1 MRNAI
6 RVVTILALLLVVV
19 PQASAERGYAMLKTV
34 PTALRVSAGQPA
46 TFIVRYDGSDVT
58 EGLRGFH
65 IELSWDDAIAFVGDV
80 EVDVVEGN
88 FLSNVGSTAFF
99 AVDTQPGSVVVD
111 GAILGDTAG
120 AYGIGELFSITFTGQ
135 SVGDGVTLVEF
146 TERLLRD
153 QDNMPILTSGI
164 PGIIELDNT
173 PPNVPV
179 IDTEPE
185 FTKGTTNYITWS
197 NESGTGAVGYCV
209 EASETPDFAV
219 VVSTSGCTPFTW
231 HTFTMLT
238 DGQIYYYRVK
248 CRDDL
253 YNYADWSATES
264 STQDDS
270 PPVTAAGPLPAYVNS
285 VTFDVPFTEYD
296 ATSGTDFVWF
306 YYRLN
311 GGPYTQYG
319 GVYQTSPISF
329 TGSGEGVYDFY
340 TIGVDNVTNIEPA
353 PTVPDATTEVD
364 LQPPDA
370 VTDLEA
376 LPGHNRIHLSWN
388 APAFRSA
395 PVEGTL
401 IVRKRWAIG
410 AYPEYDDI
418 APQDAYPAHPA
429 DGIVVAFVP
438 GTGFQTYDDEVFSD
452 PIRNVY
458 LYTAFARDEA
468 GNYSAAVASAQ
479 DRSTSY
485 WLGDVDDDDPLG
497 PPGVYDGY
505 VDYYEWVV
513 LSNSYNTTDGELHYV
528 AEMDIGPT
536 DDWSRFGIPLTDSAI
551 DFEDMMVVAMNY
563 GRVDPAGKAVAH
575 VPAGMGSR
583 GSLALRLDVAV
594 PAEGGAID
602 GDGGGAPELV
612 EVGLSFCGGL
622 DVRGFSALLTFD
634 PNGLA
639 LRSVDPSGDAASGD
653 GFFYWTEREPGVIQ
667 VDIAMFGEVA
677 TLTPDELL
685 ATFAFE
691 IAGTGGTTVT
701 IEAEKLR
708 GVANEQLVCGG
719 GVVDLVSSH
728 APDGR
733 TVLHQNIPNPFNP
746 RTTIA
751 FELAARG
758 PARLMVYDATGRR
771 VTELIDGDLDAG
783 RCAVVWDGTDA
794 RGRAVGSGVYFYVL
808 EADGKRHE
816 CKMVLMR

>member
-19 PQASAERGYAMLKTV
+19 PQASAERGYAQIKTV
-34 PTALRVSAGQPA
+34 PTALRVSGGQTG

-58 EGLRGFH
+58 EGLRGYH
-65 IELSWDDAIAFVGDV
+65 VEISWDDAIALVGDV
-80 EVDVVEGN
+80 EVDVVEGS
-88 FLSNVGSTAFF
+88 FLSNVGGTAFF

-111 GAILGDTAG
+111 GAILGDTSG
-120 AYGIGELFSITFTGQ
+120 AYGVGELFSITFTGQ
-135 SVGDGVTLVEF
+135 DVGDGVTLVEF
-146 TERLLRD
+146 TERVLRD
-153 QDNMPILTSGI
+153 QDNMPILSSGI

-179 IDTEPE
+179 IDPEPE
-185 FTKGTTNYITWS
+185 FTQGTTNYITWS

-219 VVSTSGCTPFTW
+219 IVSTSGCTPFTW
-231 HTFTMLT
+231 HTFTGLT

-253 YNYADWSATES
+253 YNYADWSATET

-270 PPVTAAGPLPAYVNS
+270 PPVTSAGPLPAYVNS

-296 ATSGTDFVWF
+296 ATSGTDFVWL

-311 GGPYTQYG
+311 GGPYVQYG

-340 TIGVDNVTNIEPA
+340 TVGVDNVTNIELA
-353 PTVPDATTEVD
+353 PPVPDATTEVD

-401 IVRKRWAIG
+401 IVRKRWASG

-418 APQDAYPAHPA
+418 VPQNAYPAHPA
-429 DGIVVAFVP
+429 DGVVVAFVP
-438 GTGFQTYDDEVFSD
+438 GTGSQTYDDESFSD
-452 PIRNVY
+452 SIRNVY

-485 WLGDVDDDDPLG
+485 WLGDVAEVTSTA
-497 PPGVYDGY
+497 GVYDGY
-505 VDYYEWVV
+505 VDYWDKVI
-513 LSNSYNTTDGELHYV
+513 LSDSYNTTDGSPYYEP
-528 AEMDIGPT
+528 EMDVGPT

-583 GSLALRLDVAV
+583 GSIDLRLDAGVQ
-594 PAEGGAID
+594 EGEITPD
-602 GDGGGAPELV
+602 GDRGSAPELI
-612 EVGLSFCGGL
+612 EVGLSFCGGS

-634 PNGLA
+634 PSGLS
-639 LRSVDPSGDAASGD
+639 LRSVEPSGDAVSGD

-691 IAGTGGTTVT
+691 LVGAGGTTVT

-719 GVVDLVSSH
+719 DAVDLV
-728 APDGR
+728 APDATDSR

-751 FELAARG
+751 FELAAHG
-758 PARLMVYDATGRR
+758 HARLTVYDATGRR
-771 VTELIDGDLDAG
+771 VTELVNGELDAG
-783 RCAVVWDGTDA
+783 RRVVVWDGRDA
-794 RGRAVGSGVYFYVL
+794 SGRAVGSGVYFYVL
-808 EADGKRHE
+808 DADGNRRE
-816 CKMVLMR
+816 RKMVLMR

>member
-6 RVVTILALLLVVV
+6 RVVAILALLLVVV
-19 PQASAERGYAMLKTV
+19 PQASAERGYAQIKTL
-34 PTALRVSAGQPA
+34 PTALRVAGGLQG
-46 TFIVRYDGSDVT
+46 TFIVQYDGSDVA

-80 EVDVVEGN
+80 DVDVVEGD
-88 FLSNVGSTAFF
+88 FLSGVGGTAFF
-99 AVDTQPGSVVVD
+99 AVDTQPGGVVID
-111 GAILGDTAG
+111 GAILGATAG
-120 AYGIGELFSITFTGQ
+120 AFGVGELFRITYTGQ
-135 SVGDGVTLVEF
+135 DVGDGVTLVEF
-146 TERLLRD
+146 VDMVLRD
-153 QDNMPILTSGI
+153 QDNMPILTTDF

-179 IDTEPE
+179 INPEPE
-185 FTKGTTNYITWS
+185 FTQGTTNYITWS
-197 NESGTGAVGYCV
+197 DESPTGAVGYCV
-209 EASETPDFAV
+209 EASETPDFAII
-219 VVSTSGCTPFTW
+219 VSTSGCTPFTW
-231 HTFTMLT
+231 HNFTGLT

-253 YNYADWSATES
+253 FNTSDWSATES

-270 PPVTAAGPLPAYVNS
+270 PPVTSAGPLPAYVNS
-285 VTFDVPFTEYD
+285 VTFDVPFSEFD
-296 ATSGTDFVWF
+296 ATSGTDFVWL

-340 TIGVDNVTNIEPA
+340 TIGVDNVTNIELA
-353 PTVPDATTEVD
+353 PSIPDATVEVD
-364 LQPPDA
+364 LQPPGA

-388 APAFRSA
+388 APVFRAA

-401 IVRKRWAIG
+401 LVRKRWALG
-410 AYPEYDDI
+410 AYPEYDDVV
-418 APQDAYPAHPA
+418 PMSAYPAHPA

-468 GNYSAAVASAQ
+468 GNYSAAVATAQ

-485 WLGDVDDDDPLG
+485 WLGDVNESTG
-497 PPGVYDGY
+497 TPGVFDGY
-505 VDYYEWVV
+505 VDYWDKII
-513 LSNSYNTTDGELHYV
+513 LSNSYNSNDGDAWYEP
-528 AEMDIGPT
+528 EMDIGPT
-536 DDWSRFGIPLTDSAI
+536 DDWSRFGIPLTDSVI
-551 DFEDMMVVAMNY
+551 DFEDLMVVAMNY

-583 GSLALRLDVAV
+583 GSLSLRLDVIESGEEGA
-594 PAEGGAID
+594 PDGGA
-602 GDGGGAPELV
+602 AASEFF
-612 EVGLSFCGGL
+612 EVGLSLCGGL
-622 DVRGFSALLTFD
+622 EARGLSALVTFD
-634 PNGLA
+634 AEALA
-639 LRSVDPSGDAASGD
+639 LRSIDPSGDAASAD
-653 GFFYWTEREPGVIQ
+653 GFFYWAEREPGVVQI
-667 VDIAMFGEVA
+667 DIAALGESA
-677 TLTPDELL
+677 MLTPDELL
-685 ATFAFE
+685 ATFSFE
-691 IAGTGGTTVT
+691 FAGTGDTSVG

-708 GVANEQLVCGG
+708 GVANERLVCGG
-719 GVVDLVSSH
+719 DAVDLI
-728 APDGR
+728 APYQPDSR

-758 PARLMVYDATGRR
+758 AAKLTVYDAAGRR
-771 VTELIDGDLDAG
+771 ISELINGELDAG
-783 RCAVVWDGTDA
+783 RRAVVWDGRDIH
-794 RGRAVGSGVYFYVL
+794 GRAVGSGVYFYVL
-808 EADGKRHE
+808 EVDGHRHE
-816 CKMVLMR
+816 RKMVLMR